1 MQEEYGFVY
10 IWYDKKM
17 NRFYVGCHWGRVDDG
32 YVCSSKWMRNAYK
45 RRPSDFRRKILT
57 TNITDRSELLEAE
70 FKWLSMIK
78 ESELKTKYYNLSKH
92 HFAHWSA
99 RPDAKSI
106 AKKSGDS
113 RRGKSPN
120 NDPKMLIERG
130 KKISAKMSGRTFS
143 AEHKE
148 KLRQAKL
155 GKKQTERQKLK
166 RSESLKFAWAN
177 GNRPRKKPSMTIEE
191 QGKLSSNRLKG
202 LWSDPIWAA
211 SQREKLRIGARQRY
225 LNKSKQTKEA
235 A

>member
-17 NRFYVGCHWGRVDDG
+17 NRFYIGCHWGHINDG
-32 YVCSSKWMRNAYK
+32 YICSSKWMRNAHK
-45 RRPSDFRRKILT
+45 RRPTDFRRKILT
-57 TNITDRSELLEAE
+57 ANITDRSELLEVE

-92 HFAHWSA
+92 HFAHWST

-120 NDPKMLIERG
+120 NDPQMLIERG
-130 KKISAKMSGRTFS
+130 KKISAKAKGRKFS
-143 AEHKE
+143 PEHKE

-155 GKKQTERQKLK
+155 GKKHSLETVAKRTSALVETWNNGKRKRAEPKQK
-166 RSESLKFAWAN
+166 
-177 GNRPRKKPSMTIEE
+177 MTIEE
-191 QGKLSSNRLKG
+191 QGRLHSENLKKR
-202 LWSDPIWAA
+202 WADPVWAEN
-211 SQREKLRIGARQRY
+211 QRQR
-225 LNKSKQTKEA
+225 LREGSKRRHQTII
-235 A
+235 